1 MHRKCITKHV
11 EEILMVGRRVQKNEA
26 YNNKSNHVEIR
37 KLNDNVNKL
46 KK

>member
-1 MHRKCITKHV
+1 MHQKYITKHV
-11 EEILMVGRRVQKNEA
+11 EEVLMVGRWVLNHEA
-26 YNNKSNHVEIR
+26 CNNKTTHVERR